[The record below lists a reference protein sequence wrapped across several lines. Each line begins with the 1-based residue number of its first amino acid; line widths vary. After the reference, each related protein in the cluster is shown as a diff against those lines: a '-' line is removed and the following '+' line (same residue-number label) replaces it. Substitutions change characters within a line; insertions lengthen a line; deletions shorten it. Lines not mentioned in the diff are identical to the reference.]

1 MACSGKADGH
11 GPLLGVLYDE
21 IVRKRWED
29 LSSKKHSFQPG
40 EIAGEVHEQS
50 RTRAASLY
58 KTLFAVAPENRDIG
72 PKPERKRSRNEEV
85 IIAC

>member
-1 MACSGKADGH
+1 VACSGKADGQ

-40 EIAGEVHEQS
+40 EVAGEVHEQS
-50 RTRAASLY
+50 RMRAVALY
-58 KTLFAVAPENRDIG
+58 KTLFAVAPESQ
-72 PKPERKRSRNEEV
+72 KPERKRSRNEEA

>member
-1 MACSGKADGH
+1 MACSGKADGQ

-40 EIAGEVHEQS
+40 EVAGEVHEQS
-50 RTRAASLY
+50 RMRAVALY
-58 KTLFAVAPENRDIG
+58 KTLFGAAPENRDIG
-72 PKPERKRSRNEEV
+72 PKSERQRSRNEEV